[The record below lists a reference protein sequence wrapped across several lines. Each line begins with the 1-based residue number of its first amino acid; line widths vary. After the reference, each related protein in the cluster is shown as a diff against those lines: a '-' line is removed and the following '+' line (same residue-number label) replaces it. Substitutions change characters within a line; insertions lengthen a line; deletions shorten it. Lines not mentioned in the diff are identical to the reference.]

1 MRVCRGLAAPSPP
14 MRSKEPVVV
23 AGWWLWRHRR
33 RPPFHQLGRL
43 LGLRRE
49 PLVHLELR
57 LLGVLGGALLGRRR
71 ALGLAD
77 GLEQLSVLWRES
89 GVDGVERLLRLRRAL
104 LRDLQEGRW
113 EEM

>member
-1 MRVCRGLAAPSPP
+1 MEGWRPQALRCGPRSPL
-14 MRSKEPVVV
+14 
-23 AGWWLWRHRR
+23 WWLAGGYGATEDGHLS
-33 RPPFHQLGRL
+33 HQLGRL